1 MLTSYRDFSQTHFK
15 QPLFIQRK
23 SLSLPKTNTQPTLLR
38 KGRGS
43 WMEKYEKN
51 DEPQGNSLKEVI
63 DEYFKDD
70 FNLKMPIIMQK
81 QAYKE
86 KRSRRMHHRK
96 PKAFNETD

>member
-1 MLTSYRDFSQTHFK
+1 M
-15 QPLFIQRK
+15 
-23 SLSLPKTNTQPTLLR
+23 
-38 KGRGS
+38 
-43 WMEKYEKN
+43 
-51 DEPQGNSLKEVI
+51 KEVI

-96 PKAFNETD
+96 PKAFNEND